1 MKKYLIGAIGAFIS
15 MGIIKSAYRKGYKEG
30 LKTRSED
37 FTIFACV
44 EETKK
49 KS

>member
-1 MKKYLIGAIGAFIS
+1 MKKYLLGALGALIG
-15 MGIIKSAYRKGYKEG
+15 MGILKSAYRKGYREG